1 MAYTP
6 ENRMKLRIEAD
17 GARMTSVYD
26 GDGLRR
32 VRANADGV
40 TTFIWDGSD
49 YLAEQN

>member
-40 TTFIWDGSD
+40 ATFIWDGSD